1 MQTAVDCKGSSSIK
15 STTTTTTTN
24 ASLDATSRNVD
35 IYTTTPG
42 GSVADNGG
50 ESNILRHRGNI
61 SHAIE
66 MMDRKNG
73 SIHYMESDEYLGSN
87 VKCMSVTPSPS
98 PQSSPSKQYKPKVEP
113 LPIITAAAAA
123 AAAAAIIIKD
133 DLENACNTANGSDS
147 SSSKSNSNSNSAST
161 TSSVINTPTLVRN
174 GNAFKPEANSK
185 GITISSYEQDEENQA
200 IVTGIVT
207 TTATAAAAATTTTT
221 TIRENTQ
228 LLSINT
234 KTLPIVVTSVDLKES
249 PSSVFSSS
257 STSCISSSSSSGD
270 TATTNS
276 TNSSSISTTPA
287 STTPASTTAT
297 PATIS
302 PTKSSSISGLLESEL
317 LQWQD
322 MPQYLQFNPYVLKGY
337 RPLQTFKGCLL
348 SLFYWH
354 NETINIL
361 THGK

>member
-1 MQTAVDCKGSSSIK
+1 MQTAVDCKGSSSSSSSSNSSSSIK
-15 STTTTTTTN
+15 STTTTTTTTT
-24 ASLDATSRNVD
+24 SLEAIRNVNV
-35 IYTTTPG
+35 YTTAAG
-42 GSVADNGG
+42 ASNGE
-50 ESNILRHRGNI
+50 ESNVLRHRANI
-61 SHAIE
+61 SHTIGL
-66 MMDRKNG
+66 MDRTNG

-113 LPIITAAAAA
+113 LPIITAAT
-123 AAAAAIIIKD
+123 AAIIIKD
-133 DLENACNTANGSDS
+133 ELENVCNITNSSD

-161 TSSVINTPTLVRN
+161 TSSVINTPILVRN
-174 GNAFKPEANSK
+174 GNAFKSEANTK
-185 GITISSYEQDEENQA
+185 AITISSHSQDEENQSIA
-200 IVTGIVT
+200 
-207 TTATAAAAATTTTT
+207 TATITKTTTTT
-221 TIRENTQ
+221 TAATATTTSIRESTQ

-257 STSCISSSSSSGD
+257 TSCISSSSGN
-270 TATTNS
+270 TTTNS
-276 TNSSSISTTPA
+276 TTSSISTTPA